1 MDFLF
6 IDARDPIFGLI
17 ILVLS
22 VVVVVIFSYF
32 WGMFSRKSKDAH
44 IDKFL
49 AKFSQDDNK
58 IIESLS
64 SLESPELAVIAKG
77 FAKLGDWQ
85 KAANFYEKA
94 IKKAGHD
101 EKMLL
106 LGDLGLAYIK
116 TGLLKNAKDC
126 LEELLGAK
134 PRDEKALFHLL
145 FVYEKLKDKAGIKSC
160 LDALFALGCCD
171 DDLRAY
177 IGASELLSAPLGT
190 QDKITALKTLP
201 QTALVKRYICEL
213 KSKNYEKPSADELP
227 PLQMCADLFD
237 LDTLSEFWSEFFTDE
252 QNGCENLSFSIK
264 LAKLAKENNL
274 GAKLEFKY
282 TCLACKNELPLFFA
296 RCPKCLKIAS
306 VKLDATLRQ
315 DESFSQQKGDM

>member
-22 VVVVVIFSYF
+22 VIVVVIFSYF
-32 WGMFSRKSKDAH
+32 WGVFARKSKEAH

-49 AKFSQDDNK
+49 AKFSQDDSK
-58 IIESLS
+58 IIKALS
-64 SLESPELAVIAKG
+64 GLESPELATIAQG

-94 IKKAGHD
+94 IKKAPH
-101 EKMLL
+101 EQKTLL
-106 LGDLGLAYIK
+106 LGELGLAYIK

-145 FVYEKLKDKAGIKSC
+145 FVYEKLKDNEGIKAC
-160 LDALFALGCCD
+160 LDALFALGRCD

-177 IGASELLSAPLGT
+177 IGAVEILALNISYEKKLER
-190 QDKITALKTLP
+190 LKTLP

-227 PLQMCADLFD
+227 PLQMCADLFE
-237 LDTLSEFWSEFFTDE
+237 LDTLSEFFTDE

-274 GAKLEFKY
+274 GAKLEFNY
-282 TCLACKNELPLFFA
+282 ACNACKNEYPLFFA

-306 VKLDATLRQ
+306 VSISAKVVNEAKI
-315 DESFSQQKGDM
+315 SQQKENM

>member
-22 VVVVVIFSYF
+22 VIVVVIFSYF
-32 WGMFSRKSKDAH
+32 WGIFARKSKEAH

-49 AKFSQDDNK
+49 AKFSQDESK
-58 IIESLS
+58 IIEALS
-64 SLESPELAVIAKG
+64 SLQSPELATIAQG

-85 KAANFYEKA
+85 KSASFYEKA
-94 IKKAGHD
+94 IKKAPH
-101 EKMLL
+101 EQKMLL
-106 LGDLGLAYIK
+106 LGELGLAYIK

-134 PRDEKALFHLL
+134 PRDEKALFYLL
-145 FVYEKLKDKAGIKSC
+145 FVYEKLKDSEGIKAC

-177 IGASELLSAPLGT
+177 IGTVEILALDISYEKKLER
-190 QDKITALKTLP
+190 LKTLP
-201 QTALVKRYICEL
+201 QTVLVKRYICEL

-227 PLQMCADLFD
+227 PLQMCADLFE
-237 LDTLSEFWSEFFTDE
+237 LDTLNEFFTNE
-252 QNGCENLSFSIK
+252 QNRCENLGFNIK
-264 LAKLAKENNL
+264 LARLAKENNL
-274 GAKLEFKY
+274 PAKLEFKY
-282 TCLACKNELPLFFA
+282 ICEACKNELPLFFA

-306 VKLDATLRQ
+306 VKLDAVLKK
-315 DESFSQQKGDM
+315 DESCSQQKDNM

>member
-32 WGMFSRKSKDAH
+32 WGVFSRKSKDAS

-49 AKFSQDDNK
+49 AKFSQDDSK
-58 IIESLS
+58 IIAALS

-85 KAANFYEKA
+85 KAASFYEKA
-94 IKKAGHD
+94 IQKAAGD

-106 LGDLGLAYIK
+106 LGSLGLAYIK

-126 LEELLGAK
+126 LEELLGAR
-134 PRDEKALFHLL
+134 PRDEKALFYLL

-160 LDALFALGCCD
+160 LDALFALGRCD

-177 IGASELLSAPLGT
+177 IGASEILAAAIST
-190 QDKITALKTLP
+190 QEKITALKTLP

-227 PLQMCADLFD
+227 PLQMCADLFE
-237 LDTLSEFWSEFFTDE
+237 LDTLREFFTAR
-252 QNGCENLSFSIK
+252 QNGCENLSFIIK
-264 LAKLAKENNL
+264 LAELAKANNL

-282 TCLACKNELPLFFA
+282 TCEACKNELPLFFA

-306 VKLDATLRQ
+306 VKLDAVLRQ
-315 DESFSQQKGDM
+315 DESCSHQKGDM